1 MLGRGVGG
9 STITPSEAYSA
20 RQANTTILI
29 LKNFRGPEDDTECK
43 LYVKCTIS
51 RTDFSIL
58 YVRLFEEK
66 IQIQL
71 IYKRWPSS
79 GEVSN

>member
-1 MLGRGVGG
+1 MLGRGVGS

-20 RQANTTILI
+20 SQANTIILI
-29 LKNFRGPEDDTECK
+29 LKNFREPEDDTECK
-43 LYVKCTIS
+43 RYIKCTIS
-51 RTDFSIL
+51 RTDLSIL
-58 YVRLFEEK
+58 YMRLCEEK